1 MGLFKKTERGEL
13 GYELFRKKIDFWSF
27 DPPEGC
33 EDQYEAVMR
42 RSFPNASR
50 IDLLY
55 REIAPDKTKSLLEW
69 TILPVNTFK
78 NLDHIKD
85 GRHNYLVEEGEK
97 QYLVQLS
104 QDEIVATEVVKK
116 VREKAFIIGGNRYE
130 KLTTITL

>member
-13 GYELFRKKIDFWSF
+13 GSELFRKKIDFWSF

-33 EDQYEAVMR
+33 EDQYEAVML

-50 IDLLY
+50 IHLLY
-55 REIAPDKTKSLLEW
+55 REIAPDKTQSLLEW
-69 TILPVNTFK
+69 TVLPVNTFK

-104 QDEIVATEVVKK
+104 QDEIVATEVMKK

>member
-69 TILPVNTFK
+69 TVLPVNTFK

>member
-1 MGLFKKTERGEL
+1 MGLFKKTEKGEL
-13 GYELFRKKIDFWSF
+13 GVELFRKKIDFWSF

-42 RSFPNASR
+42 RSFPNASC
-50 IDLLY
+50 IHLLY

-69 TILPVNTFK
+69 TVLPVNTFK

-85 GRHNYLVEEGEK
+85 GRHNYLVEENEK

-104 QDEIVATEVVKK
+104 QEKIVATEVIKPVH
-116 VREKAFIIGGNRYE
+116 EKAFILGENRYE
-130 KLTTITL
+130 RLATINL